1 MFSTIIFLNQAF
13 IIQLGCIYLVLIY
26 FQIDFFFVKME
37 LTFQLYSLFYQ
48 AFLKVLL
55 FEASICINVMF
66 SKYISSKYTLMQ
78 YIIVLLYFVVPDKC
92 NTFNHYHYFVYQA
105 F

>member
-26 FQIDFFFVKME
+26 FQIDFFFLKME

-55 FEASICINVMF
+55 FEASIINVMF